1 MCWLKPRIA
10 NASAPELI
18 PGAWP
23 IDVRE
28 ISRDGISE
36 QRYFSLDEVRV
47 ASLRDYR
54 EGARANAGI

>member
-1 MCWLKPRIA
+1 MRLTR
-10 NASAPELI
+10 NSFRVH
-18 PGAWP
+18 GP
-23 IDVRE
+23 IDVCE